1 MVFAMKIIIKGY
13 KVFIGVKNN
22 MVCIRNEE
30 GEKLISAGTI
40 RQIAVASGGVSISSS
55 LLRLASENNIDILI
69 LNPNGSIAGRFY
81 PSIKKANVQVRKE
94 QYKAQFD
101 ERGLYLARCFV
112 RGKILNQ
119 YYLLKSLLKNRKR
132 KDLLSECC
140 MIKRR
145 AENVDKCT
153 SQSDLIQ
160 EEAKTA
166 EIYWNSV
173 SHFYNI
179 NGRKK
184 KYDNPDTFN
193 MALNYGY
200 AILMSHVMLA
210 IDATNLDP
218 FAGFLHVENPRRPA
232 LVVDLI
238 EEFRQPVVDRAVFK
252 IIPEEKNG
260 LLTKKTRGEIISEIN
275 KRLATKVTFNGRK
288 LPIEYHMYLQAR
300 RLERFLLGK
309 EKYKPFVLR

>member
-13 KVFIGVKNN
+13 RVFIGVKNN

-30 GEKLISAGTI
+30 CEKLISAGTI
-40 RQIAVASGGVSISSS
+40 RQIAVAIGGVSISSS
-55 LLRLASENNIDILI
+55 LLRFASENNIDILI

-119 YYLLKSLLKNRKR
+119 YYVLKSLIKNRKR

-160 EEAKTA
+160 EEAKAA

-252 IIPEEKNG
+252 VVPEEKNG
-260 LLTKKTRGEIISEIN
+260 LLTKKTRREIISEIN
-275 KRLATKVTFNGRK
+275 KRLATF
-288 LPIEYHMYLQAR
+288 YH
-300 RLERFLLGK
+300 
-309 EKYKPFVLR
+309 